1 MTIDDKARE
10 VNAYVQAALDGVLFA
25 LQGAH
30 QAAVEKPVDAASRL
44 GFPAEKAALIKDSHR
59 RFVGS
64 VYGGIRKAQHGLGD
78 VAVEQVSE
86 LRSLAKAL
94 MGSAKEQTAGSASPS
109 ASSKKPAPRQRPA
122 AKKVAKR
129 LRQRLRKSLRRK
141 SLRRPKR
148 RRRKGRRRP
157 PPDRFA
163 VSPAK
168 YLRLYK

>member
-25 LQGAH
+25 LQGVH
-30 QAAVEKPVDAASRL
+30 QAAVEKPVDAASRF

-94 MGSAKEQTAGSASPS
+94 MSSVNAQTAGSASPS
-109 ASSKKPAPRQRPA
+109 ASSKKPVQRKRSA
-122 AKKVAKR
+122 AKKVTKKVTKKAAKKTAKKSAKKVAK
-129 LRQRLRKSLRRK
+129 KTK
-141 SLRRPKR
+141 KKAKKR
-148 RRRKGRRRP
+148 
-157 PPDRFA
+157 
-163 VSPAK
+163 AK
-168 YLRLYK
+168 KTAS

>member
-122 AKKVAKR
+122 AKKVAKKAATKTTK
-129 LRQRLRKSLRRK
+129 KSAK
-141 SLRRPKR
+141 KVAKKTKKKAKKR
-148 RRRKGRRRP
+148 
-157 PPDRFA
+157 
-163 VSPAK
+163 AK
-168 YLRLYK
+168 KTAS